1 MKYKRKDFNN
11 SSAALIMFSPSK
23 SLDMVRQ
30 EVEKRVDKKYQG
42 VIDMNLLTIF
52 ASQGCTYMSFYSEFD
67 RLVALSATT
76 ASFLQQ
82 IRTANAN
89 ADIAEDKRKQE
100 EQRTLQEDEKLIQEK
115 KATLEKGLQE
125 EQRTRAATFV
135 ADKAENE
142 AKFVRPR
149 RHKMGV

>member
-89 ADIAEDKRKQE
+89 ADIAEDKRKQ
-100 EQRTLQEDEKLIQEK
+100 
-115 KATLEKGLQE
+115 
-125 EQRTRAATFV
+125 
-135 ADKAENE
+135 
-142 AKFVRPR
+142 
-149 RHKMGV
+149 